1 MKAKNI
7 SNSVTTAWSKTTSS
21 LNSSTGKR
29 LSAPSIKRLIKLPIT
44 LAAGTRAQQRRR
56 LTPTR
61 NTSVH
66 NNKEENTMHI
76 KLIRKE
82 LTYWTKVL
90 NTAKAN
96 NRKIEVFNA
105 SSHIAYCLQI
115 LRKHN
120 KI

>member
-1 MKAKNI
+1 M
-7 SNSVTTAWSKTTSS
+7 VS
-21 LNSSTGKR
+21 L
-29 LSAPSIKRLIKLPIT
+29 LY
-44 LAAGTRAQQRRR
+44 
-56 LTPTR
+56 
-61 NTSVH
+61 V
-66 NNKEENTMHI
+66 KEENTMHI